1 MIKSMTSVC
10 LEPFLFLIATTGI
23 NVISGF
29 KSTKAK
35 EGVTKGAKNRS
46 DSKNVGGDLRKR
58 N

>member
-1 MIKSMTSVC
+1 VAEKVIKSMTSVC

-35 EGVTKGAKNRS
+35 EGVTKGAKI
-46 DSKNVGGDLRKR
+46 GQTLRM
-58 N
+58 